1 MLRRDTGTEQDAC
14 PKRKEPCL
22 STMHRAHFHAVNP
35 VLPARSVSQAI
46 CYYTERLGF
55 SLRFQDDPQDPRY
68 AGVER
73 DGICLHLQGHDPTDF
88 REAVDTLMLRFV
100 IDDVD
105 ALFEEYQD
113 QQVFQDHTALSD
125 TPWRTRE
132 FAFYDQ
138 DGNGLTFYRD
148 L

>member
-1 MLRRDTGTEQDAC
+1 MLHQDRGTERGTH
-14 PKRKEPCL
+14 PKRKEQCL
-22 STMHRAHFHAVNP
+22 SPLLRDHFQAVNP
-35 VLPARSVSQAI
+35 VLPVRSVSQAI
-46 CYYTERLGF
+46 GYYTERLGF
-55 SLRFQDDPQDPRY
+55 RLSFQDDLRDPQY

-73 DGICLHLQGHDPTDF
+73 DGICLHLQWHDPADF

-105 ALFEEYQD
+105 ALYDEYKD
-113 QQVFQDHTALSD
+113 KQVFHDQTALND

-132 FAFYDQ
+132 FAFNDL

>member
-1 MLRRDTGTEQDAC
+1 
-14 PKRKEPCL
+14 
-22 STMHRAHFHAVNP
+22 MHRAQFRAVNP
-35 VLPARSVSQAI
+35 VLPVRSVSQAVG
-46 CYYTERLGF
+46 YYTERLGF
-55 SLRFQDDPQDPRY
+55 RLSFQDHPQDPQY

-73 DGICLHLQGHDPTDF
+73 DGIELHLQWHDPADF

-105 ALFEEYQD
+105 ALFEEYKD
-113 QQVFQDHTALSD
+113 EQVFHDHTALSD
-125 TPWRTRE
+125 TSWGTRE
-132 FAFYDQ
+132 FAFYDL